1 MRVSNVASKTGFADV
16 LWQTLLLLYTYIPL
30 QMSLTYDAK
39 GEKKPSSSKTSNYKK
54 CFVIQL
60 PITSK
65 LVNQPVYLIG

>member
-39 GEKKPSSSKTSNYKK
+39 GEKKT
-54 CFVIQL
+54 QL
-60 PITSK
+60 LKNLK
-65 LVNQPVYLIG
+65 L